1 MNRQIFD
8 TDVKFIL
15 MISIDLHRPT
25 LRKLRAEDMF
35 ETWVSLIFLKKI
47 GTVGLLYFI

>member
-1 MNRQIFD
+1 MDREIFD
-8 TDVKFIL
+8 ADLIYIL

-35 ETWVSLIFLKKI
+35 ETWVSNIF
-47 GTVGLLYFI
+47 